1 MSIYIKDIEDLQDAG
16 LPVDNDTDLD
26 VIDRHFVD
34 SENEFLKPV
43 LGQVFFDLVKAG
55 LEAAVIEVKW
65 TALLPYLQSPVAY
78 NGYYRF
84 YRIPG
89 GQLNHRGFHRDQSE
103 YSVAAPKWEI
113 DQLKDSLICKADHSL
128 DALIQYLLDN
138 VATYPEWKASSFF
151 LNSIGSIIPNA
162 TIFNKYVQIGCSG
175 RVFQKLGMYRKAAE
189 KSLQRIIC
197 KPLYQR
203 IINEI
208 TGANDLELTPEIE
221 DLLDLVRPVV
231 AYETMF
237 RGIKRMTFN
246 YTDTGI
252 YTYSYSDGT
261 LSKTSISMN
270 DAIKLEAGWR
280 SDWDEARVD
289 LVSFLEEYIEDYPE
303 YSGSECYASQPT
315 TLIVKYN
322 NAREHKHFGI

>member
-1 MSIYIKDIEDLQDAG
+1 MSIYIKDIEELQNAG

-34 SENEFLKPV
+34 SENEFVKPV
-43 LGQVFFDLVKAG
+43 LGEVFFELVKVG
-55 LEAAVIEVKW
+55 LEAGIEDKW
-65 TALLPYLQSPVAY
+65 TTLLPYLQSPVAY

-103 YSVAAPKWEI
+103 YSQAAPKWEI

-128 DALIQYLLDN
+128 DALIQYLYDN
-138 VATYPEWKASSFF
+138 LSVYPEWKESSFYTT
-151 LNSIGSIIPNA
+151 SVGSIIPSA
-162 TIFNKYVQIGCSG
+162 TFFNRYVHIGCSG

-189 KSLQRIIC
+189 KSLIRIIC
-197 KPLYQR
+197 TPLYQR
-203 IINEI
+203 LINEV
-208 TGANDLELTPEIE
+208 TGKDNIELTREIE
-221 DLLDLVRPVV
+221 DLLDYVRPLV

-237 RGIKRMTFN
+237 RGIKRMGFN

-261 LSKTSISMN
+261 LTKTAISMN
-270 DAIKLEAGWR
+270 DAIKLEMGWKA
-280 SDWDEARVD
+280 DWNEARED
-289 LVSFLEEYIEDYPE
+289 LIQFLQQNIDDYPE
-303 YSGSECYASQPT
+303 YRDSDCYMTQPS
-315 TLIVKYN
+315 TLVSRYDNDIYK
-322 NAREHKHFGI
+322 KHFGL